1 VAADDGGITERHR
14 RLEALRADT
23 RYLREEAYRVP
34 DRLERRIALH
44 RRFSANATG
53 WLPWVFDRLELPPGA
68 RVLDA
73 GCGNGDLWRVN
84 LQRLDP
90 TTRLTLADLS
100 EGMLDAAC
108 AALGSR
114 ALYVEADLQSLPFAD
129 GAFDVVLANHVL
141 YHVPDLPRALD
152 EVARVL
158 APGGRFYATTV
169 GERHLAELR
178 DLVGD
183 RAPWSRNHERFGLGN
198 GAARL
203 APWFGQVELH
213 EYPDTFLVTETEPV
227 IDYLLSTTTARSLTA
242 RDVAEIRAAIDDG
255 IARDGVFV
263 LAKHVGLFAARAREE
278 AAARGEG

>member
-14 RLEALRADT
+14 RLEALRTDT

-84 LQRLDP
+84 LHRLDA
-90 TTRLTLADLS
+90 TARLTLADLS

-108 AALGSR
+108 AGLGSR
-114 ALYVEADLQSLPFAD
+114 AFYVEADLQSLPFAD

-152 EVARVL
+152 ELARVL
-158 APGGRFYATTV
+158 APGGRFSATTV

-183 RAPWSRNHERFGLGN
+183 RAPWSRNQRDRAGRRLRPRQ
-198 GAARL
+198 ARRPL
-203 APWFGQVELH
+203 RRPRV
-213 EYPDTFLVTETEPV
+213 
-227 IDYLLSTTTARSLTA
+227 R
-242 RDVAEIRAAIDDG
+242 R
-255 IARDGVFV
+255 
-263 LAKHVGLFAARAREE
+263 